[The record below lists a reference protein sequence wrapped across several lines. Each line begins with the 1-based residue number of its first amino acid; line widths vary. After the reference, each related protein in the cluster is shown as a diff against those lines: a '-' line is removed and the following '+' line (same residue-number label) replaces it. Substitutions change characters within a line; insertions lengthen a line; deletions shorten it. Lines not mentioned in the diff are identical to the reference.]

1 MQKKQHAFTKNL
13 KKPAVANGDLGAN
26 FSEDVIIVDP
36 GATQNSTAN
45 KGSKVDL
52 AIENLGF
59 VSRDSPLHCKL
70 HLLRSWMLPGS
81 SVLLL
86 MEEVIAPIDLDDI

>member
-13 KKPAVANGDLGAN
+13 KKPAVANGDLGAF
-26 FSEDVIIVDP
+26 FSASKVCPDVIIVDP
-36 GATQNSTAN
+36 GAAQNSTAS

-59 VSRDSPLHCKL
+59 VSRDSPLK
-70 HLLRSWMLPGS
+70 
-81 SVLLL
+81 
-86 MEEVIAPIDLDDI
+86 IANYTY